1 MLAKGKAIPL
11 SGMHT
16 AGIFS
21 DNTADGPEIGSLV
34 VVVDR
39 AKNLPNRK
47 TIGKQDPYC
56 AARLGKEA
64 QKTNTDIRGGQ
75 TPKWDQELRFTV
87 HESPDYYQLKLSVFN
102 DDKRTE
108 LIGEA
113 WMDLH
118 DIIVRGGG
126 QKDKW
131 QSLTC
136 RGKYAGEVRIE
147 LTYYDTQ
154 PREKPGTRPK
164 PQLQH
169 QLQQPQHAS
178 QPEQEPASANTS
190 GPRAMPKRRPLPS
203 DPVIS
208 AKVPPPPASHSP
220 VPLQHLGQEQI
231 DSPPLRAQQNPSSSY
246 TPSHSPL
253 QQFEFNNPPPQP
265 PPSSRYH
272 QQPSPD
278 QYSRRDANLEYD
290 TLPRRPEPPVQQYR
304 APDDRGYSPH
314 HQQPA
319 YDRFDSRSRESFGA
333 PPPQISSSF
342 EEDRPPPPPVH
353 RSRAGS
359 NPPLNGQYQ
368 STPPTMRH
376 NVLRNEAHRQSGQ
389 SAAPSAYPGRPT
401 YKASDSAPALTN
413 GSQYSTMDQPP
424 PPRHYSYD
432 AGYGQSHRHHQAT
445 VEDVP
450 ESPESVHSV
459 NRRSLGRPPRESQ
472 TQFEQYDAPFEPE
485 YENRHESTNASPAPL
500 NISARRPSNVEPVTS
515 RYSSS
520 PGVHESN
527 TGTSRY
533 STSPGVQDSGPP
545 PVPPSHYST
554 SPGMQDHQDYQRA
567 TSNGYVPSPPEAPP
581 RAPSDYSVSSNYG
594 RHSEPI
600 LSPYSSQSEQRA
612 LTYRNE
618 FEDTSSYSAPPPPPV
633 PASLVPGMSQE
644 LVRVG
649 DGRRYTQQAQIE
661 PPPSRGRAMGEG
673 SRRYDYDEPQ
683 ENYNTAPPAHGARS
697 PATYTTNGPSTSSVN
712 VVIRQRNYSPNPPPV
727 RDPSPNPPMYSQYG
741 SRRDPSPNPQFGS
754 RRDPSPNPQFGSRR
768 DPSPNPQFGSRRD
781 RSPNPPIHQ
790 QHTIRRKSVSPR
802 PPSSD
807 SRALSSI
814 PFGPDS
820 YDSLNPN
827 VSAGAIKDST
837 TSRPD
842 YNEATG
848 KIITHDGNEVDPSDH
863 LPMETWAPEPEPKNN
878 VLSTSPS
885 TRSTLP
891 GLDPP
896 AQSGQRP
903 LRITGAPR
911 PSSYV
916 ESDRVDSSL
925 TPPSSSIRNRL
936 QKKGT
941 HRQSMSAV
949 SPSGPPMMSGANGT
963 GPGRRNSNVGMDS
976 SPLAPLPSHMDNF
989 TPPRQLPRASTFDYG
1004 AGENYHP
1011 SRPAANGMPPIPA
1024 KVPLALP
1031 PPPGHG
1037 NMSGALQLHSSS
1049 AARRRGL
1056 DEFDSYHHDSRGD
1069 DSWGGGGGRQL
1080 SLEEELR
1087 SIDIGTGRSS
1097 RRNYGQQP
1105 QQLQYGGHQ
1114 GQW

>member
-1 MLAKGKAIPL
+1 MTARAKPL
-11 SGMHT
+11 LMGGHT

-21 DNTADGPEIGSLV
+21 DNTADGPEIGNLV
-34 VVVDR
+34 VVIDR

-87 HESPDYYQLKLSVFN
+87 HDSPDYYQLKLSVFN
-102 DDKRTE
+102 DDKKTE
-108 LIGEA
+108 LIGES
-113 WMDLH
+113 WIDLR
-118 DIIVRGGG
+118 DIIVQGGG
-126 QKDKW
+126 QSDEW
-131 QSLTC
+131 HILQC

-147 LTYYDTQ
+147 ITYYD
-154 PREKPGTRPK
+154 GRPK
-164 PQLQH
+164 PERPATRAKPQH
-169 QLQQPQHAS
+169 QLQQPQHATLLES
-178 QPEQEPASANTS
+178 EPTSTNTT

-203 DPVIS
+203 DPMIS
-208 AKVPPPPASHSP
+208 AKVPPPPGAHSP
-220 VPLQHLGQEQI
+220 VPVQEQLEA
-231 DSPPLRAQQNPSSSY
+231 PPPRAQQNPASSY
-246 TPSHSPL
+246 TPSQSPL
-253 QQFEFNNPPPQP
+253 QQFEFNNAPPQP

-272 QQPSPD
+272 QQPPPD
-278 QYSRRDANLEYD
+278 PYSRRDQNLEYE
-290 TLPRRPEPPVQQYR
+290 TPPRRAEPPVQQYR
-304 APDDRGYSPH
+304 APERSDKYAAHPDDRGYSSPH

-319 YDRFDSRSRESFGA
+319 YDRFDSRPRESFSA
-333 PPPQISSSF
+333 PLPQSNGGF

-359 NPPLNGQYQ
+359 NPPLNSQYQ
-368 STPPTMRH
+368 GAPPTMRH
-376 NVLRNEAHRQSGQ
+376 NVLRNEAHRQSAQ
-389 SAAPSAYPGRPT
+389 AASPSAYPGRPT
-401 YKASDSAPALTN
+401 YKASDSAPAVIN
-413 GSQYSTMDQPP
+413 GSQYSNMEQQPQ

-432 AGYGQSHRHHQAT
+432 AGYSQSHRHHQAT

-450 ESPESVHSV
+450 ESPESTNSAK
-459 NRRSLGRPPRESQ
+459 RRSLGRAPRESQ
-472 TQFEQYDAPFEPE
+472 TQFEQYDTPFELE
-485 YENRHESTNASPAPL
+485 YENANVSPAPL
-500 NISARRPSNVEPVTS
+500 SIGGRRPSNTGPAPS

-520 PGVHESN
+520 PVIPNNNPGPGVP
-527 TGTSRY
+527 RY
-533 STSPGVQDSGPP
+533 SASPGMQDDGPP
-545 PVPPSHYST
+545 PVPPSHFST
-554 SPGMQDHQDYQRA
+554 SPAMQDHSDLHREK
-567 TSNGYVPSPPEAPP
+567 SNGYVPSSVEAPP
-581 RAPSDYSVSSNYG
+581 RAPSDYSASSNYG

-600 LSPYSSQSEQRA
+600 LSSYSSQPEQRA

-618 FEDTSSYSAPPPPPV
+618 FEESPSYSAPPPPI

-661 PPPSRGRAMGEG
+661 PASRGRTISDAP
-673 SRRYDYDEPQ
+673 RRYDYDEPQ
-683 ENYNTAPPAHGARS
+683 GSYNAAPPTHGGRS

-727 RDPSPNPPMYSQYG
+727 RDPSPNPPMHSQYG
-741 SRRDPSPNPQFGS
+741 SRRDPSPNPQYGG
-754 RRDPSPNPQFGSRR
+754 RRDPSPNPR
-768 DPSPNPQFGSRRD
+768 
-781 RSPNPPIHQ
+781 IHQ

-807 SRALSSI
+807 SRAISSV

-827 VSAGAIKDST
+827 VAAGAIKDST

-878 VLSTSPS
+878 VLSTSPAAR
-885 TRSTLP
+885 T
-891 GLDPP
+891 GLSNPEP
-896 AQSGQRP
+896 LTQSGRRP

-911 PSSYV
+911 PSSYI
-916 ESDRVDSSL
+916 EPDRVDSSP
-925 TPPSSSIRNRL
+925 TPPSSSSRNRL
-936 QKKGT
+936 QKKAP

-949 SPSGPPMMSGANGT
+949 SPAVPPMMSGANGP
-963 GPGRRNSNVGMDS
+963 GPGRRNSNVGMDF
-976 SPLAPLPSHMDNF
+976 SPLAPLQSHQDNF

-1011 SRPAANGMPPIPA
+1011 SRPAGNGMPPIPA

-1049 AARRRGL
+1049 AARRHGL
-1056 DEFDSYHHDSRGD
+1056 DEYDNYHHDSRAGGD
-1069 DSWGGGGGRQL
+1069 GWGGGGREL

-1097 RRNYGQQP
+1097 RRNYGQQ